1 MHKYFE
7 QEMDKVFREFTGLG
21 GRHYDDDGF
30 NHDSA
35 LPRLDEKSSD
45 RQLMLKDDD
54 DGMYA
59 SQLIWINLF
68 ST

>member
-59 SQLIWINLF
+59 SQLI
-68 ST
+68 